1 MNSSFEEMMRL
12 YDNLSLNDK
21 RNELSSLFVK
31 TSEIV
36 NTLLKMENIEN
47 NLRIKN
53 YDTNEDVR
61 LSEDDMYTYFYED
74 MWNIKN
80 KLLSLLIFN
89 SSQSDQ

>member
-47 NLRIKN
+47 NLKIKN
-53 YDTNEDVR
+53 YDTNEDFN
-61 LSEDDMYTYFYED
+61 LSEENMYTYFYED

-80 KLLSLLIFN
+80 KLLTLLIFN
-89 SSQSDQ
+89 SSKNDK